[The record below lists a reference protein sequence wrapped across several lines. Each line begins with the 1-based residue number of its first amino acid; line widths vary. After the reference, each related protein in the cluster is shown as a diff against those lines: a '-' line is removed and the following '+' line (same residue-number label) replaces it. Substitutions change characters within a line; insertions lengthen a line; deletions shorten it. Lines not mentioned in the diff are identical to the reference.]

1 MEQNM
6 KIAICD
12 DEKIWQNKLIKCLD
26 IYSAERNTEI
36 SRTCFDNGN
45 MLAESI
51 EKYDIIFLDFQMDKL
66 NGIETAKRIRK
77 TNTDSVIIFV
87 SAFPQVAVDAYE
99 VKAYR
104 FLTKPINKTK
114 LFKALDDYR
123 AEIDI
128 DNFLVFKTHERTLRI
143 RISDILYVE
152 ASKNHSIIHTSK
164 EDFEILINLKEIQKK
179 LPAEKFYRCHKAYIV
194 SFLHIKS
201 HNNTDVFFEDG
212 SIAYISRNYLP
223 KFRLAFQEYILKYNT
238 GEFS

>member
-1 MEQNM
+1 M

-12 DEKIWQNKLIKCLD
+12 DEKVWQTSLIKCLEQ
-26 IYSAERNTEI
+26 YSSERNIEI
-36 SRTCFDNGN
+36 SKTCFDSGKE
-45 MLAESI
+45 LTEST
-51 EKYDIIFLDFQMDKL
+51 EKYDIIFLDFQMEKL
-66 NGIETAKRIRK
+66 NGIETAKKIRK

-128 DNFLVFKTHERTLRI
+128 DNFIIFRAHEKTLRI
-143 RISDILYVE
+143 KISDIIYVE
-152 ASKNHSIIHTSK
+152 ACKNHSIIHTAK
-164 EDFEILINLKEIQKK
+164 EDFEILINLKEIHKK
-179 LPAEKFYRCHKAYIV
+179 LPSEKFYRCHKAFIV

-201 HNNTDVFFEDG
+201 HNNTDIYFDDN
-212 SIAYISRNYLP
+212 STAYISRNYLS
-223 KFRLAFQEYILKYNT
+223 KFRIAFQEYILKYNA
-238 GEFS
+238 GDLL